1 MNKDPLYDRIEQIAS
16 TRHVIGSRASRIRT
30 REDLSNLAVDAF
42 NLFSRTYDDSLPYP
56 QELVYLLIEI
66 NRAITDKNW
75 EELEELQAKIDANIE
90 YLESWS
96 ASVALDEVI
105 AEGGVIR
112 VGSSYIA

>member
-1 MNKDPLYDRIEQIAS
+1 MKDPLYDRIEQIAS
-16 TRHVIGSRASRIRT
+16 TRHMIGSRASRIRT

-66 NRAITDKNW
+66 NRAIADKNW
-75 EELEELQAKIDANIE
+75 ERLEELQGKVEANID

-96 ASVALDEVI
+96 ANVALAEVV
-105 AEGGVIR
+105 AEGGVTK
-112 VGSSYIA
+112 VGASYIV